1 MSKLAFGT
9 KAPEV
14 REFIYTPGKYEVLV
28 EAVEQGTNQNTGVL
42 FYKFVLRGNFGN
54 NLTMFNLF
62 VRDNTYGQEQLY
74 KIIEAVGLDPNS
86 DDIDT
91 EDIVGKYM
99 GIEIKEGD
107 PYNGRRQ
114 FNVRDIFALD
124 DEEDEGEEDSTS
136 SDADDDWAD
145 AE

>member
-1 MSKLAFGT
+1 MSKLAFGA

-14 REFIYTPGKYEVLV
+14 REFIYTPGRYEVLV
-28 EAVEQGTNQNTGVL
+28 ESVEQGTNRNTGTL
-42 FYKFVLRGNFGN
+42 FYKFVLRGNFGE

-62 VRDNTYGQEQLY
+62 VHDNTYGQEQLY
-74 KIIEAVGLDPNS
+74 KIIEAVGLDPKAE
-86 DDIDT
+86 DIDT
-91 EDIVGKYM
+91 DDIVGKYM

-107 PYNGRRQ
+107 PYQGKRQ

-124 DEEDEGEEDSTS
+124 E
-136 SDADDDWAD
+136 DDDWGD

>member
-1 MSKLAFGT
+1 MSIISFKA
-9 KAPEV
+9 KAPED
-14 REFIYTPGKYEVLV
+14 REFIYKDGKYEVLV
-28 EAVEQGTNQNTGVL
+28 EAVEQGTNKNTGAL
-42 FYKFVLRGNFGN
+42 FYKFVLRCNFGE
-54 NLTMFNLF
+54 NLTMYNLF

-86 DDIDT
+86 ENIDT
-91 EDIVGKYM
+91 DDIVGKYM

-107 PYNGRRQ
+107 PYNGKRQ

-124 DEEDEGEEDSTS
+124 DEDEDEAS
-136 SDADDDWAD
+136 SDSSSDDDWAD

>member
-1 MSKLAFGT
+1 MSKFAFGT
-9 KAPEV
+9 KQPEQ
-14 REFIYTPGKYEVLV
+14 RDFIYTPGKYEVLV

-86 DDIDT
+86 DEIDT
-91 EDIVGKYM
+91 EDVVGKYM

-107 PYNGRRQ
+107 PYQGKRQ

-124 DEEDEGEEDSTS
+124 EDDEDEAEDSS
-136 SDADDDWAD
+136 ASEDDDWGD

>member
-1 MSKLAFGT
+1 MSKFAFGT
-9 KAPEV
+9 KQPKQ
-14 REFIYTPGKYEVLV
+14 RDFIYTPGKYEVLV

-54 NLTMFNLF
+54 NLIMFNLF

-86 DDIDT
+86 DEIDT
-91 EDIVGKYM
+91 EDVVGKYM

-107 PYNGRRQ
+107 PYQGKRQ

-124 DEEDEGEEDSTS
+124 DEEEGEEGSTAS
-136 SDADDDWAD
+136 NDDDWAD

>member
-14 REFIYTPGKYEVLV
+14 HEFIYTPGKYEVLV

-107 PYNGRRQ
+107 PYNGKRQ

-124 DEEDEGEEDSTS
+124 DEEGEGKEGSTA
-136 SDADDDWAD
+136 SDDDDDWAD

>member
-9 KAPEV
+9 KTPEV

-107 PYNGRRQ
+107 PYNGKRQ

-124 DEEDEGEEDSTS
+124 DEEGEGKEDSTA
-136 SDADDDWAD
+136 SDDDDWAD

>member
-1 MSKLAFGT
+1 M
-9 KAPEV
+9 
-14 REFIYTPGKYEVLV
+14 
-28 EAVEQGTNQNTGVL
+28 EAIEQGTNKNTGAL
-42 FYKFVLRGNFGN
+42 FYKFVLRGNFGE

-91 EDIVGKYM
+91 DDIVGKYM
-99 GIEIKEGD
+99 GVEIKEGD
-107 PYNGRRQ
+107 PYNGKRQ

-124 DEEDEGEEDSTS
+124 EEDEEGSTD

>member
-1 MSKLAFGT
+1 MSKLSFKA

-14 REFIYTPGKYEVLV
+14 HEFIYTPGRYEVLV
-28 EAVEQGTNQNTGVL
+28 EAVEQGTNQNTGAL
-42 FYKFVLRGNFGN
+42 FYKFVLRGNFGE

-91 EDIVGKYM
+91 DDIVGKYM
-99 GIEIKEGD
+99 GVEIKEGD
-107 PYNGRRQ
+107 PYNGKRQ

-124 DEEDEGEEDSTS
+124 EEDEDGAEETS
-136 SDADDDWAD
+136 SSDDDDWAD

>member
-1 MSKLAFGT
+1 MSKLAIGA

-28 EAVEQGTNQNTGVL
+28 EAIEQGTNKNTGTL
-42 FYKFVLRGNFGN
+42 FYKFVLRGNFGE

-74 KIIEAVGLDPNS
+74 KIIEAVGLDPKAE
-86 DDIDT
+86 DIDT
-91 EDIVGKYM
+91 DDIVGKYM
-99 GIEIKEGD
+99 GVEIKEGD
-107 PYNGRRQ
+107 PYNGKRQ

-124 DEEDEGEEDSTS
+124 EEEEEGSTD

>member
-1 MSKLAFGT
+1 MSKFAFGT
-9 KAPEV
+9 KQPEQ
-14 REFIYTPGKYEVLV
+14 RDFIYTPGKYEVLV

-86 DDIDT
+86 DEIDT
-91 EDIVGKYM
+91 EDVVGKYM

-107 PYNGRRQ
+107 PYQGKRQ

-124 DEEDEGEEDSTS
+124 DEEEGEEGSTAS
-136 SDADDDWAD
+136 NDDDWAD

>member
-9 KAPEV
+9 KQPEK
-14 REFIYTPGKYEVLV
+14 RDFIYIPGKYEVLV
-28 EAVEQGTNQNTGVL
+28 EAVEQGTNQNTGTL

-54 NLTMFNLF
+54 NLTIFNLF

-74 KIIEAVGLDPNS
+74 KIIEAVGLDPNAE
-86 DDIDT
+86 DIDT
-91 EDIVGKYM
+91 DDIVGKYM

-107 PYNGRRQ
+107 PYQGKRQ
-114 FNVRDIFALD
+114 FNVRDIFAI
-124 DEEDEGEEDSTS
+124 DEEDEGSTYS
-136 SDADDDWAD
+136 NADDDDWAD

>member
-1 MSKLAFGT
+1 MSKFAFGT
-9 KAPEV
+9 KQPEQ
-14 REFIYTPGKYEVLV
+14 RDFIYTPGKYEVLV

-86 DDIDT
+86 DEIDT
-91 EDIVGKYM
+91 EDVVGKYM

-107 PYNGRRQ
+107 PYQGKRQ

-124 DEEDEGEEDSTS
+124 DEEEGEEGSTA
-136 SDADDDWAD
+136 SDGDDDWAD

>member
-1 MSKLAFGT
+1 MSIISLKP

-28 EAVEQGTNQNTGVL
+28 ESVEQGTNKNTGAI
-42 FYKFVLRGNFGN
+42 FYKFVLRGNFGE
-54 NLTMFNLF
+54 NLTLFNLF

-74 KIIEAVGLDPNS
+74 KIIEAVGLDPNAE
-86 DDIDT
+86 DIDT
-91 EDIVGKYM
+91 DDIVGKYM
-99 GIEIKEGD
+99 GVEIKEGD
-107 PYNGRRQ
+107 PYQGKRQ

-124 DEEDEGEEDSTS
+124 EEDDEAEEGTS
-136 SDADDDWAD
+136 VEDDDWSD